1 MGRYLLSTC
10 CWAQGGQFLPC
21 ITHTAQLP
29 RNNVRLSKNVRIY
42 NSLYRFNV
50 FHKLINCCWYLLDE
64 RVKRCMFFAIHASD
78 RNIWFWWGLSVCFSF
93 FVCVWENVEE
103 GASAYFSAW
112 LSIWLPICLLFYL
125 LPAETQHT
133 FCGEICKP
141 RRPAQQML
149 FRKDDILPVSSH
161 TLFCAFETGTTTNM
175 KASGNMPLTFQQP
188 PFSWCVLE
196 NHSTDSSRPH
206 CQWLHWNQS
215 MEWSESHVFLRH
227 QNPSNDLSE
236 ISAWISRRWIAVCRQ
251 CWLCRASL
259 TFGLAS
265 PTTGTPKGKH

>member
-1 MGRYLLSTC
+1 
-10 CWAQGGQFLPC
+10 
-21 ITHTAQLP
+21 
-29 RNNVRLSKNVRIY
+29 
-42 NSLYRFNV
+42 
-50 FHKLINCCWYLLDE
+50 
-64 RVKRCMFFAIHASD
+64 MFFAIHASD
-78 RNIWFWWGLSVCFSF
+78 RNIWFWWGFSVCFSF

-188 PFSWCVLE
+188 PFFLVRVGEPQHWLLPAPLPMTALEPVHGMKWIPCIFKAPESQQWSFRNISLDFQEMNSCLQAVL
-196 NHSTDSSRPH
+196 
-206 CQWLHWNQS
+206 
-215 MEWSESHVFLRH
+215 V
-227 QNPSNDLSE
+227 
-236 ISAWISRRWIAVCRQ
+236 V
-251 CWLCRASL
+251 
-259 TFGLAS
+259 
-265 PTTGTPKGKH
+265 